1 MYGKF
6 QFRISL
12 FADSLFRS
20 AAPNTPKSKGRFKLN
35 KNPKEK
41 TARIELRA
49 KAIEKEQIQR
59 LAARC
64 HLPVSEYVIKRALGY
79 EPKAV
84 PPDAFFDFY
93 DKLCQIINSTE
104 DAKTEAVLLELADEM
119 HTAFLLPGKDSDV
132 KWQPPDSGPSKAD

>member
-1 MYGKF
+1 M
-6 QFRISL
+6 
-12 FADSLFRS
+12 
-20 AAPNTPKSKGRFKLN
+20 N

-79 EPKAV
+79 EPRAV
-84 PPDAFFDFY
+84 PPDAFYDFY
-93 DKLCQIINSTE
+93 GELCKLSNSELSPETE
-104 DAKTEAVLLELADEM
+104 EKLLALIDEIHSEL
-119 HTAFLLPGKDSDV
+119 LLPGRSV
-132 KWQPPDSGPSKAD
+132 M

>member
-1 MYGKF
+1 M
-6 QFRISL
+6 
-12 FADSLFRS
+12 
-20 AAPNTPKSKGRFKLN
+20 N

-93 DKLCQIINSTE
+93 DKLCQIINRTE

-119 HTAFLLPGKDSDV
+119 HTAFLLPGKDGDV
-132 KWQPPDSGPSKAD
+132 KWQPPDFGPSKAD